1 MLSRSARVFRTFS
14 KNLKPTQSIK
24 LATPIRGFQIR
35 PFSTNKET
43 EGESV
48 RNKEIEFYTN
58 LNDWWGENC
67 PQAQLHKYNKVRVN
81 FIRRNLLA
89 EHTGTESA

>member
-1 MLSRSARVFRTFS
+1 MALRTAQMPLWKPATIRSFS
-14 KNLKPTQSIK
+14 S
-24 LATPIRGFQIR
+24 
-35 PFSTNKET
+35 SKET

-67 PQAQLHKYNKVRVN
+67 PQA
-81 FIRRNLLA
+81 
-89 EHTGTESA
+89 